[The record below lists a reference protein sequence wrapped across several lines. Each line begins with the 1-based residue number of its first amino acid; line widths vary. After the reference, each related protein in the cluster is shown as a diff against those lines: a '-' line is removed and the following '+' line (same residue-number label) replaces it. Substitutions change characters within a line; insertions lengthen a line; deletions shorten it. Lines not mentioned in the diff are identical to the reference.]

1 MCLVKEKNYK
11 IVRQVFTLR
20 QRNQEAFYTGLRKP
34 KQMNKKKAMLKKK
47 VKYVQE
53 RNLLQFSNIDYF
65 T

>member
-34 KQMNKKKAMLKKK
+34 KQMNKKNAMLKKK
-47 VKYVQE
+47 KLNMYKKETYYSSV
-53 RNLLQFSNIDYF
+53 I
-65 T
+65 